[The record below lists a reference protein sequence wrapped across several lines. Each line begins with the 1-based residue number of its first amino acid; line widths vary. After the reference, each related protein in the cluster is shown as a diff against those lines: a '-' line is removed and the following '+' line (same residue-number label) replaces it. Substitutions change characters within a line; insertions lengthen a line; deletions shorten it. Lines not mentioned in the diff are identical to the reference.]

1 MHNRI
6 RGICLT
12 AGLLTAFAEAPALS
26 STITI
31 DSDMSDWGV
40 TVADNN
46 GSDFS
51 SPNPTIGLVASFTE
65 DSNDFAGDGGYV
77 GPQLRRSELRRGIH
91 GHGAAGQR
99 DVSRDRYRSAP

>member
-31 DSDMSDWGV
+31 DGDMP
-40 TVADNN
+40 
-46 GSDFS
+46 DFEARCV
-51 SPNPTIGLVASFTE
+51 NEDGKLIG
-65 DSNDFAGDGGYV
+65 FALTGEATNK
-77 GPQLRRSELRRGIH
+77 RRDYIKE
-91 GHGAAGQR
+91 
-99 DVSRDRYRSAP
+99 APPLME

>member
-12 AGLLTAFAEAPALS
+12 AGLLTAFATAPTLS
-26 STITI
+26 STIAI
-31 DSDMSDWGV
+31 DGDMSDWGV

-51 SPNPTIGLVASFTE
+51 SPNPTI
-65 DSNDFAGDGGYV
+65 
-77 GPQLRRSELRRGIH
+77 
-91 GHGAAGQR
+91 
-99 DVSRDRYRSAP
+99 